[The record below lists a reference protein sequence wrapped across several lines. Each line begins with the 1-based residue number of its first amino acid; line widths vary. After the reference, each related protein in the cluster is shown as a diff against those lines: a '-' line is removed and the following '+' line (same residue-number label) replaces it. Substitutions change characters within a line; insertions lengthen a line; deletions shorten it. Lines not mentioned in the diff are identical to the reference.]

1 MKYTSKQVRIAHPDE
16 VIFRTLSS
24 FENFTPIL
32 ADKVEGWEATDDTC
46 KFRAKGFS
54 IGLKMAERE
63 PNKLIKVCADDS
75 AGGVP
80 IPFTFWA
87 QMKDTTDTV
96 VEGHAAPKPHTH
108 MRIVLDIELNP
119 MMKMIVGNKMQEAV
133 DSIADQIAHAFNN
146 AKI

>member
-1 MKYTSKQVRIAHPDE
+1 MQYTSKQVRIAQQDE
-16 VIFRTLSS
+16 TIFRTLSS
-24 FENFTPIL
+24 FDNFTPIL
-32 ADKVEGWEATDDTC
+32 ADKVEGWEATGDTC
-46 KFRAKGFS
+46 KFRAKGFTV
-54 IGLKMAERE
+54 GLKMAEKE
-63 PNKLIKVCADDS
+63 PNKLIKVCADDA

-87 QMKDTTDTV
+87 QMKDTTPT
-96 VEGHAAPKPHTH
+96 GSPAAAPHTH

-133 DSIADQIAHAFNN
+133 DSIAEQIAHAFNN